1 MVVAG
6 VFEVT
11 VRVQLY
17 HGHRAVALLE
27 AVGYGQGDGVRSPR
41 TAPAAVPRLPLF
53 LRLPGTAGHAGG
65 LRARGKDRLKIAA
78 VSEGIGKTVMCSSRW
93 QGTALVLR

>member
-1 MVVAG
+1 MTVVAG

-17 HGHRAVALLE
+17 HGHRAAALLE
-27 AVGYGQGDGVRSPR
+27 AVGYGQGDGVRSPL

-53 LRLPGTAGHAGG
+53 PPRPGTAGHAGG
-65 LRARGKDRLKIAA
+65 LRARGKDR
-78 VSEGIGKTVMCSSRW
+78 VEDRGCV
-93 QGTALVLR
+93 